1 MIACWRKRKVLAV
14 LTAFSVLGGWAC
26 LAQAKPKCE
35 ADTFTGKKGCVYGT
49 GTIGMAG
56 VGNQIITADGQ
67 MGFQRAVMFVYK
79 PLDVS
84 SILFRVDGRRTI
96 RLSAKNTSRPDVRC
110 SGQLC
115 TWSWTVL
122 APISGDFLKE
132 LASADDLIMVMV
144 SDDHQRSEE
153 MTMKKGGKIFRKFLE
168 DIQAN
173 EPSVLETSKAEA
185 FVQVGSDLQPYGP
198 PASP

>member
-1 MIACWRKRKVLAV
+1 MKNAVTGALRCALAMG
-14 LTAFSVLGGWAC
+14 LLCAAMPLF
-26 LAQAKPKCE
+26 AKPKCE

-56 VGNQIITADGQ
+56 VGNQIVTADGQ
-67 MGFQRAVMFVYK
+67 MGFQRSVMFVYK

-84 SILFRVDGRRTI
+84 SILFRVDGSRTL
-96 RLSAKNTSRPDVRC
+96 RLSAKNTTRPEVRC

-122 APISGDFLKE
+122 APISGAFLKE
-132 LASADDLIMVMV
+132 LAGADELVMVME
-144 SDDHQRSEE
+144 SDDHRRGEE
-153 MTMKKGGKIFRKFLE
+153 MTMKKGGKMFAKFLE

-185 FVQVGSDLQPYGP
+185 FVQVGTDLQPYTSSSGL
-198 PASP
+198 

>member
-1 MIACWRKRKVLAV
+1 MGLLIVAAPL
-14 LTAFSVLGGWAC
+14 L
-26 LAQAKPKCE
+26 AKPKCE
-35 ADTFTGKKGCVYGT
+35 VDSFTGKKGCVYGT
-49 GTIGMAG
+49 GAIGMAG

-84 SILFRVDGRRTI
+84 SILFRVDGQRTI
-96 RLSAKNTSRPDVRC
+96 RLSAKNTSRPDVHC

-132 LASADDLIMVMV
+132 LAGADELIMVME

-153 MTMKKGGKIFRKFLE
+153 MTMKKGGRIFAKFLE

-173 EPSVLETSKAEA
+173 EPSVLDTSKAEA
-185 FVQVGSDLQPYGP
+185 FVQVGTDLQPYTP
-198 PASP
+198 PAVP

>member
-1 MIACWRKRKVLAV
+1 MKNAVTGVLRCA
-14 LTAFSVLGGWAC
+14 
-26 LAQAKPKCE
+26 LAMGFLCAAMPLFAKPKCE

-56 VGNQIITADGQ
+56 VGNQIVTADGQ
-67 MGFQRAVMFVYK
+67 MGFQRSVMFVYK

-84 SILFRVDGRRTI
+84 SILFRIDGRRTL
-96 RLSAKNTSRPDVRC
+96 RLSAKNTTRPEVHC

-122 APISGDFLKE
+122 APISGAFLKE
-132 LASADDLIMVMV
+132 LAGADELLMVME
-144 SDDHQRSEE
+144 SDDHLRGEE
-153 MTMKKGGKIFRKFLE
+153 MKMKKGGKMFAKFLE
-168 DIQAN
+168 DIQDN

-185 FVQVGSDLQPYGP
+185 FVQVGTDLQPYTSSSGL
-198 PASP
+198 